1 MLVLGYSNT
10 SLYCFGQE
18 KPVCSNYSNVQI
30 NEEKHMSK
38 NDTRTLSSEDISQ
51 ALRHLEKTFL
61 EGKPS
66 SSNLQMID
74 INLIVLKLKS
84 LRKHSKKQLQ
94 KLKNA
99 IMKFG
104 YVNPVLLD
112 EKRNIIAGEL
122 RLLAAKELGF
132 TQIPAI
138 ILENLTP
145 EEADAIRILD
155 NKIAEDGGWNFE
167 NLKEEI
173 EKLMKFDVTFEDLG
187 FDTVDYDEIF
197 LVNDSEKNKVHNDG
211 KEDET
216 WLDANIPPKVKLGD
230 LWRLGDHFVYCG
242 DSLLV
247 RSFEILMQ
255 GELAQIVITDPP
267 YNCRI
272 NGHVCGLG
280 KTQHEEFAMASGEMT
295 DSEFAEFISNFMQNL
310 VKFSCDGSLSY
321 IFMDWAGLNT
331 LLTQG
336 KKHYTELKNIAVWN
350 KLVGGMGAMYR
361 SQHETI
367 PIFKKGKAKHQN
379 HIQLGKNGRYRTNVW
394 DYPGVRATNP
404 ASLELLKLHPTC
416 KNIAMCHS
424 ILLDASSKNDIVLD
438 CFGGSGSI
446 LLAAERCKR
455 RARLIEISPR
465 YVDVTIYR
473 WEKETGK
480 TAKLIRNFA
489 EVQDA

>member
-1 MLVLGYSNT
+1 
-10 SLYCFGQE
+10 
-18 KPVCSNYSNVQI
+18 
-30 NEEKHMSK
+30 MSDFK
-38 NDTRTLSSEDISQ
+38 NLNSENISQ

-61 EGKPS
+61 QGKNS
-66 SSNLQMID
+66 QNNLQLVD
-74 INLIVLKLKS
+74 INLIALKLKS
-84 LRKHSKKQLQ
+84 LRKHSKKQQQ

-99 IMKFG
+99 IIKVG
-104 YVNPVLLD
+104 YVNPILLD
-112 EKRNIIAGEL
+112 EKHNIIAGEL

-145 EEADAIRILD
+145 EEAEAIRILD
-155 NKIAEDGGWNFE
+155 NRIAEDGEWNFG

-173 EKLMKFDVTFEDLG
+173 EKLMKFDITFEDLG

-197 LVNDSEKNKVHNDG
+197 LIKDSDESKVHNSD
-211 KEDET
+211 KEDES
-216 WLDANIPPKVKLGD
+216 WLDANIPPKVKFGD

-242 DSLLV
+242 DSLLAK
-247 RSFEILMQ
+247 SFEIIMQ

-267 YNCRI
+267 YNCKI

-280 KTQHEEFAMASGEMT
+280 KTKHDEFAMASGEMT
-295 DSEFAEFISNFMQNL
+295 ETEFAEFISKFMQNL
-310 VKFSCDGSLSY
+310 IKFSIDGSLHY
-321 IFMDWAGLNT
+321 LFMDWAGLNT

-336 KKHYTELKNIAVWN
+336 KRHYTELKNIAVWN
-350 KLVGGMGAMYR
+350 KLIGGMGALYR
-361 SQHETI
+361 SQHEMI
-367 PIFKKGKAKHQN
+367 PIFKNGKAKHQN

-404 ASLELLKLHPTC
+404 ESLELLKLHPAV
-416 KNIAMCHS
+416 KAVPMLHD
-424 ILLDASSKNDIVLD
+424 ILLDSSSKNDIVLD
-438 CFGGSGSI
+438 CFGGSGST

-480 TAKLIRNFA
+480 TAKLIKNYT
-489 EVQDA
+489 EVQDGNR

>member
-1 MLVLGYSNT
+1 MTKSKV
-10 SLYCFGQE
+10 
-18 KPVCSNYSNVQI
+18 KPL
-30 NEEKHMSK
+30 
-38 NDTRTLSSEDISQ
+38 TTEDISE
-51 ALRHLEKTFL
+51 ALRHFRKIVL
-61 EGKPS
+61 EGKKPTN
-66 SSNLQMID
+66 NLQMID

-99 IMKFG
+99 INKVG

-112 EKRNIIAGEL
+112 EKHNIMAGEL

-138 ILENLTP
+138 ILENLT
-145 EEADAIRILD
+145 EEEVEAIRILD
-155 NKIAEDGGWNFE
+155 NRIAEDGEWNYE
-167 NLKEEI
+167 NLKDEL
-173 EKLMKFDVTFEDLG
+173 EKLLKFDISFEDLG
-187 FDTVDYDEIF
+187 FDTVDYDKIF
-197 LVNDSEKNKVHNDG
+197 LADDIDENKVHDSD
-211 KEDET
+211 KEDES
-216 WLDANIPPKVKLGD
+216 WLDANIPPKVKFGD

-267 YNCRI
+267 YNCKI
-272 NGHVCGLG
+272 KGHVCGLG

-295 DSEFAEFISNFMQNL
+295 DAEFAEFISKFIQNL
-310 VKFSCDGSLSY
+310 IKFSVDGSLHY
-321 IFMDWAGLNT
+321 MFMDWAGLNI
-331 LLTQG
+331 LLTAG
-336 KKHYTELKNIAVWN
+336 KKYYTELKNIAIWN
-350 KLVGGMGAMYR
+350 KGVGGMGAMYR
-361 SQHETI
+361 SQHEMV
-367 PIFKKGKAKHQN
+367 PIFKNGKAKHQN
-379 HIQLGKNGRYRTNVW
+379 HIQLGKYGRYRTNVW

-416 KNIAMCHS
+416 KNVCMLHS

-438 CFGGSGSI
+438 CFGGSGST

-465 YVDVTIYR
+465 YVDVTIFR

-480 TAKLIRNFA
+480 TAKLIKNIV
-489 EVQDA
+489 EVQHGE

>member
-1 MLVLGYSNT
+1 MAKLNG
-10 SLYCFGQE
+10 
-18 KPVCSNYSNVQI
+18 KPVTC
-30 NEEKHMSK
+30 
-38 NDTRTLSSEDISQ
+38 EDISES
-51 ALRHLEKTFL
+51 LRHFRKIVL
-61 EGKPS
+61 EGKNPTN
-66 SSNLQMID
+66 NLQLVD

-99 IMKFG
+99 IMKVG
-104 YVNPVLLD
+104 YVNPILLD
-112 EKRNIIAGEL
+112 EKHNIIAGEL

-155 NKIAEDGGWNFE
+155 NRIAEDGEWNLG

-173 EKLMKFDVTFEDLG
+173 EKLMKFDITFEDLG

-197 LVNDSEKNKVHNDG
+197 LINDSDGSKVHNLD
-211 KEDET
+211 KEDES
-216 WLDANIPPKVKLGD
+216 WLDANIPPKVKFGD

-267 YNCRI
+267 YNCKI
-272 NGHVCGLG
+272 NSHVCGLG

-295 DSEFAEFISNFMQNL
+295 DAEFAEFISKFMQNL
-310 VKFSCDGSLSY
+310 IKFSIDGSLHY
-321 IFMDWAGLNT
+321 LFMDWAGLNT

-350 KLVGGMGAMYR
+350 KLSGGMGLLYR
-361 SQHETI
+361 SQNEMI
-367 PIFKKGKAKHQN
+367 PIFKNGKAKHQN

-404 ASLELLKLHPTC
+404 ASLELLKLHPTV
-416 KNIAMCHS
+416 KSVPMLHD

-438 CFGGSGSI
+438 CFGGSGST

-480 TAKLIRNFA
+480 TAKLIKNFTEA
-489 EVQDA
+489 QDGNR

>member
-1 MLVLGYSNT
+1 ML
-10 SLYCFGQE
+10 
-18 KPVCSNYSNVQI
+18 
-30 NEEKHMSK
+30 K
-38 NDTRTLSSEDISQ
+38 NNNIILSSEDISQ

-61 EGKPS
+61 QGKNS
-66 SSNLQMID
+66 QDNLQLVD
-74 INLIVLKLKS
+74 INLIALKLKS

-99 IMKFG
+99 IIKVG
-104 YVNPVLLD
+104 YVNPILLD
-112 EKRNIIAGEL
+112 EKHNIIAGEL

-155 NKIAEDGGWNFE
+155 NRIAEDGEWNFG

-173 EKLMKFDVTFEDLG
+173 EKF
-187 FDTVDYDEIF
+187 
-197 LVNDSEKNKVHNDG
+197 
-211 KEDET
+211 
-216 WLDANIPPKVKLGD
+216 GD

-267 YNCRI
+267 YNCKI

-280 KTQHEEFAMASGEMT
+280 KTKHDEFAMASGEMT
-295 DSEFAEFISNFMQNL
+295 DAEFAEFISKFMQNL
-310 VKFSCDGSLSY
+310 IKFSIDGSLHY
-321 IFMDWAGLNT
+321 LFMDWAGLNT

-336 KKHYTELKNIAVWN
+336 KRHYTELKNIAVWN
-350 KLVGGMGAMYR
+350 KLIGGMGAMYR
-361 SQHETI
+361 SQHEMI
-367 PIFKKGKAKHQN
+367 PIFKNGKAKHQN

-394 DYPGVRATNP
+394 DYSGVRATNP
-404 ASLELLKLHPTC
+404 SSLELLKLHPVV
-416 KNIAMCHS
+416 KAVPMLHD
-424 ILLDASSKNDIVLD
+424 ILLDSSSKNDIVLD
-438 CFGGSGSI
+438 CFGGSGST

-480 TAKLIRNFA
+480 TAKLIKNYT
-489 EVQDA
+489 EVQDGNR

>member
-1 MLVLGYSNT
+1 
-10 SLYCFGQE
+10 
-18 KPVCSNYSNVQI
+18 
-30 NEEKHMSK
+30 MSK
-38 NDTRTLSSEDISQ
+38 NNNITLSPEVISQ

-61 EGKPS
+61 QGKNS
-66 SSNLQMID
+66 QNNLQLVD
-74 INLIVLKLKS
+74 INLIALKLKS

-99 IMKFG
+99 IIKVG
-104 YVNPVLLD
+104 YVNPILLD
-112 EKRNIIAGEL
+112 EKHNIIAGEL

-145 EEADAIRILD
+145 EEADAISILD
-155 NKIAEDGGWNFE
+155 NRIAEDGEWNFG

-173 EKLMKFDVTFEDLG
+173 EKLMKFDITFEDLG

-197 LVNDSEKNKVHNDG
+197 LINDSDESKVHNSDN
-211 KEDET
+211 EDES
-216 WLDANIPPKVKLGD
+216 WLDANIPPKVKFGD

-267 YNCRI
+267 YNCKI

-280 KTQHEEFAMASGEMT
+280 KTKHDEFAMASGEMT
-295 DSEFAEFISNFMQNL
+295 ETEFAEFISKFMQHL
-310 VKFSCDGSLSY
+310 IKFSIDGSLHY
-321 IFMDWAGLNT
+321 LFMDWAGLNT

-336 KKHYTELKNIAVWN
+336 KRHYTELKNIAVWN
-350 KLVGGMGAMYR
+350 KLIGGMGALYR
-361 SQHETI
+361 SQHEMI
-367 PIFKKGKAKHQN
+367 PIFKNGKAKHQN
-379 HIQLGKNGRYRTNVW
+379 HIKLGKNGRYRTNIW
-394 DYPGVRATNP
+394 DYPGIRATNP
-404 ASLELLKLHPTC
+404 SSLELLKLHPAV
-416 KNIAMCHS
+416 KAVPMLHD
-424 ILLDASSKNDIVLD
+424 ILLDSSSKNDIVLD
-438 CFGGSGSI
+438 CFGGSGST

-480 TAKLIRNFA
+480 TAKLIKNFT
-489 EVQDA
+489 EVQDGNR

>member
-1 MLVLGYSNT
+1 MAKLN
-10 SLYCFGQE
+10 GQ
-18 KPVCSNYSNVQI
+18 PVTC
-30 NEEKHMSK
+30 
-38 NDTRTLSSEDISQ
+38 EDISES
-51 ALRHLEKTFL
+51 LRHFRKIVL
-61 EGKPS
+61 EGKNPTN
-66 SSNLQMID
+66 NLQLVD
-74 INLIVLKLKS
+74 INLIALKLKS

-99 IMKFG
+99 ITKVG
-104 YVNPVLLD
+104 YVNPILLD
-112 EKRNIIAGEL
+112 EKHNIIAGEL

-155 NKIAEDGGWNFE
+155 NKIAEDGEWNLG

-173 EKLMKFDVTFEDLG
+173 EKLMKFDITFEDLG

-197 LVNDSEKNKVHNDG
+197 LINDSDENKIHNSD
-211 KEDET
+211 KEDES
-216 WLDANIPPKVKLGD
+216 WLDANIPPKVKFGD

-242 DSLLV
+242 DSLFV

-267 YNCRI
+267 YNCKVS
-272 NGHVCGLG
+272 GHVCGLG
-280 KTQHEEFAMASGEMT
+280 KIKHDEFAMASGEMT
-295 DSEFAEFISNFMQNL
+295 DTEFAEFISNFMQNL
-310 VKFSCDGSLSY
+310 IKFSIDGSLHY
-321 IFMDWAGLNT
+321 LFMDWAGLNT

-336 KKHYTELKNIAVWN
+336 KRHYTELKNIAVWC
-350 KLVGGMGAMYR
+350 KGIGGMGAFLR
-361 SQHETI
+361 SSHEMI
-367 PIFKKGKAKHQN
+367 PIFKSGKAKHQN

-404 ASLELLKLHPTC
+404 ASLELLKLHPTV
-416 KNIAMCHS
+416 KSVPMLHD

-438 CFGGSGSI
+438 CFGGSVST

-480 TAKLIRNFA
+480 TAKLIKNFTEA
-489 EVQDA
+489 QDGNR

>member
-1 MLVLGYSNT
+1 MQKN
-10 SLYCFGQE
+10 
-18 KPVCSNYSNVQI
+18 I
-30 NEEKHMSK
+30 NNLAPE
-38 NDTRTLSSEDISQ
+38 NISE
-51 ALRHLEKTFL
+51 ALRHFKKIVLD
-61 EGKPS
+61 GKNQT
-66 SSNLQMID
+66 SNLQLID
-74 INLIVLKLKS
+74 VNLIVLKLKS

-94 KLKNA
+94 KLINA
-99 IMKFG
+99 IIKVG
-104 YVNPVLLD
+104 YVNPILLD

-155 NKIAEDGGWNFE
+155 NRIAEDGEWNFE

-187 FDTVDYDEIF
+187 FDTVDYDKIL
-197 LVNDSEKNKVHNDG
+197 LVNDSGENQVHNAD

-216 WLDANIPPKVKLGD
+216 WLDANIPSKVKLGD

-242 DSLLV
+242 DSLLA

-255 GELAQIVITDPP
+255 GELAQIVITDSP
-267 YNCRI
+267 YNCKI
-272 NGHVCGLG
+272 KGHVCGLG

-295 DSEFAEFISNFMQNL
+295 ISEFAEFISKFMQNL
-310 VKFSCDGSLSY
+310 IKFSVNGSLHY
-321 IFMDWAGLNT
+321 LFMDWAGLNT

-350 KLVGGMGAMYR
+350 KLIGGMGAMYR
-361 SQHETI
+361 SQHEMI
-367 PIFKKGKAKHQN
+367 PIFKNGKAKHQN

-394 DYPGVRATNP
+394 DYPGIRATNP
-404 ASLELLKLHPTC
+404 ASLELLKLHPTV
-416 KNIAMCHS
+416 KPVPMLHD
-424 ILLDASSKNDIVLD
+424 ILLDASSKNEIVLD
-438 CFGGSGSI
+438 CFGGSGST

-480 TAKLIRNFA
+480 TAKLVKNFV
-489 EVQDA
+489 EVKDGE

>member
-1 MLVLGYSNT
+1 MENIHIQLN
-10 SLYCFGQE
+10 
-18 KPVCSNYSNVQI
+18 
-30 NEEKHMSK
+30 
-38 NDTRTLSSEDISQ
+38 NDTIEN
-51 ALRHLEKTFL
+51 ALRHFKKVVL
-61 EGKPS
+61 EGKHP

-74 INLIVLKLKS
+74 IVLIIASNKS

-94 KLKNA
+94 KIINA
-99 IMKFG
+99 IKKFG
-104 YVNPVLLD
+104 FTNPILVDKQL
-112 EKRNIIAGEL
+112 KIIAGEL
-122 RLLAAKELGF
+122 RLLAAKKLGLR
-132 TQIPAI
+132 QIPVI

-155 NKIAEDGGWNFE
+155 NRIAEDGEWNFG

-173 EKLMKFDVTFEDLG
+173 EKLIKFDITFEDLG

-197 LVNDSEKNKVHNDG
+197 LIKDSDESKVHNSD
-211 KEDET
+211 KEDES
-216 WLDANIPPKVKLGD
+216 WLDANIPPKVKFGD

-267 YNCRI
+267 YNCKI

-280 KTQHEEFAMASGEMT
+280 KTKHDEFAMASGEMT
-295 DSEFAEFISNFMQNL
+295 ETEFAEFISKFMQNL
-310 VKFSCDGSLSY
+310 IKFSIDGSLHY
-321 IFMDWAGLNT
+321 LFMDWAGLNT

-336 KKHYTELKNIAVWN
+336 KRHYTELKNIAVWN
-350 KLVGGMGAMYR
+350 KLIGGMGALYR
-361 SQHETI
+361 SQHEMI
-367 PIFKKGKAKHQN
+367 PIFKNGKAKHQN

-404 ASLELLKLHPTC
+404 ASLELLKLHPAV
-416 KNIAMCHS
+416 KAVPMLHD
-424 ILLDASSKNDIVLD
+424 ILLDSSSKNDIVLD
-438 CFGGSGSI
+438 CFGGSGST

-480 TAKLIRNFA
+480 TAKLIKNYT
-489 EVQDA
+489 EVQDGNR

>member
-1 MLVLGYSNT
+1 
-10 SLYCFGQE
+10 
-18 KPVCSNYSNVQI
+18 
-30 NEEKHMSK
+30 MSK
-38 NDTRTLSSEDISQ
+38 NNNITLSPEVISQ

-61 EGKPS
+61 QGKNS
-66 SSNLQMID
+66 QNNLQLVD
-74 INLIVLKLKS
+74 INLIALKLKS

-99 IMKFG
+99 IIKVG
-104 YVNPVLLD
+104 YVNPILLD
-112 EKRNIIAGEL
+112 EKHNIIAGEL

-145 EEADAIRILD
+145 EEADAISILD
-155 NKIAEDGGWNFE
+155 NRIAEDGEWNFG

-173 EKLMKFDVTFEDLG
+173 EKLMKFDITFEDLG

-197 LVNDSEKNKVHNDG
+197 LINDSDESKVHNSDN
-211 KEDET
+211 EDES
-216 WLDANIPPKVKLGD
+216 WLDANIPPKVKFGD

-267 YNCRI
+267 YNCKI

-280 KTQHEEFAMASGEMT
+280 KTKHDEFAMASGEMT
-295 DSEFAEFISNFMQNL
+295 ETEFAEFISKFMQHL
-310 VKFSCDGSLSY
+310 IKFSIDGSLHY
-321 IFMDWAGLNT
+321 LFMDWAGLNT

-336 KKHYTELKNIAVWN
+336 KRHYTELKNIAVWN
-350 KLVGGMGAMYR
+350 KLIGGMGALYR
-361 SQHETI
+361 SQHEMI
-367 PIFKKGKAKHQN
+367 PIFKNGKAKHQN
-379 HIQLGKNGRYRTNVW
+379 HIKLGKNGRYRTNIW
-394 DYPGVRATNP
+394 DYPGIRATNP
-404 ASLELLKLHPTC
+404 SSLELLKLHPAV
-416 KNIAMCHS
+416 KAVPMLHD
-424 ILLDASSKNDIVLD
+424 ILLDSSSKNDIVLD
-438 CFGGSGSI
+438 CFGGSGST

-480 TAKLIRNFA
+480 TAKLIKNYTEA
-489 EVQDA
+489 QDGNR

>member
-1 MLVLGYSNT
+1 MQKN
-10 SLYCFGQE
+10 
-18 KPVCSNYSNVQI
+18 I
-30 NEEKHMSK
+30 NNLAPE
-38 NDTRTLSSEDISQ
+38 NISE
-51 ALRHLEKTFL
+51 ALRHFKKIVLD
-61 EGKPS
+61 GKNQT
-66 SSNLQMID
+66 SNLQLID
-74 INLIVLKLKS
+74 VNLIVLKLKS

-145 EEADAIRILD
+145 EEADTIRILD
-155 NKIAEDGGWNFE
+155 NRIAEDGEWNFE

-173 EKLMKFDVTFEDLG
+173 EKLMKFDITFEDLG
-187 FDTVDYDEIF
+187 FDTVDYDKI
-197 LVNDSEKNKVHNDG
+197 LLIDDSEENKVHNAD

-216 WLDANIPPKVKLGD
+216 WLDANIPSKVKLGD
-230 LWRLGDHFVYCG
+230 LWRLGDHFVYCA
-242 DSLLV
+242 DSLLA

-267 YNCRI
+267 YNCKI

-295 DSEFAEFISNFMQNL
+295 DTEFAEFISKFIQNL
-310 VKFSCDGSLSY
+310 IKFSIDGSLHY
-321 IFMDWAGLNT
+321 LFMDWAGLNT

-336 KKHYTELKNIAVWN
+336 KKHYAELKNISVWN

-361 SQHETI
+361 SQHEMI
-367 PIFKKGKAKHQN
+367 PIFKNGKAKHQN
-379 HIQLGKNGRYRTNVW
+379 HIQLGKNGRYRTNIW
-394 DYPGVRATNP
+394 DYPGIRATNP
-404 ASLELLKLHPTC
+404 ASLELLKLHPTV
-416 KNIAMCHS
+416 KPVPMLHD
-424 ILLDASSKNDIVLD
+424 ILFDASSKNEIVLD
-438 CFGGSGSI
+438 CFGGSGST

-480 TAKLIRNFA
+480 TAKLVKNFA
-489 EVQDA
+489 EVNHGE

>member
-1 MLVLGYSNT
+1 MENVHIELGT
-10 SLYCFGQE
+10 DTIE
-18 KPVCSNYSNVQI
+18 KA
-30 NEEKHMSK
+30 M
-38 NDTRTLSSEDISQ
+38 
-51 ALRHLEKTFL
+51 RHFRKVVL
-61 EGKPS
+61 EGKHPS
-66 SSNLQMID
+66 NNLQMINID
-74 INLIVLKLKS
+74 SIILRDKS

-99 IMKFG
+99 INKVG

-112 EKRNIIAGEL
+112 EKHNIIAGKL

-155 NKIAEDGGWNFE
+155 NRIAEDGEWNYE
-167 NLKEEI
+167 NLKDEL
-173 EKLMKFDVTFEDLG
+173 EKLLKFDISFEDLG
-187 FDTVDYDEIF
+187 FDTVDYDKIF
-197 LVNDSEKNKVHNDG
+197 LADDTDGNKGHNSD
-211 KEDET
+211 KEDES
-216 WLDANIPPKVKLGD
+216 WFDANIPLKVKFGD

-267 YNCRI
+267 YNCKI

-280 KTQHEEFAMASGEMT
+280 KTQHEEFTMASGEMT
-295 DSEFAEFISNFMQNL
+295 DLEFAEFISKFMQNL
-310 VKFSCDGSLSY
+310 VKFSIDGSLHY
-321 IFMDWAGLNT
+321 LFMDYAGLNT

-336 KKHYTELKNIAVWN
+336 KKYYTELKNIAVWN
-350 KLVGGMGAMYR
+350 KGVGGMGAMYR
-361 SQHETI
+361 SQHEMV
-367 PIFKKGKAKHQN
+367 PIFKNGKAKHQN
-379 HIQLGKNGRYRTNVW
+379 HIQLGKYGRYRTNVW
-394 DYPGVRATNP
+394 DYPGIRATNP
-404 ASLELLKLHPTC
+404 ASLELLKLHPTV
-416 KNIAMCHS
+416 KGVPMLHDIM
-424 ILLDASSKNDIVLD
+424 LDASSKNDIVLD
-438 CFGGSGSI
+438 CFGGSGST

-465 YVDVTIYR
+465 YVDVTIFR

-480 TAKLIRNFA
+480 TAKLIKNFA
-489 EVQDA
+489 EVQHGE